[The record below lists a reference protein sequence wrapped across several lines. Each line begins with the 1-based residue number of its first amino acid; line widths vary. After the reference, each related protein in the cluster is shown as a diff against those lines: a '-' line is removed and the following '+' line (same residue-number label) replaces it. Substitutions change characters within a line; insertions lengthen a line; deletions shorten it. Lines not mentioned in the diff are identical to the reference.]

1 MRLRNRINKA
11 TFWTDGALLRW
22 PRDKRHFYQSL
33 WACAEDSCC
42 LEDDMF
48 EVKLTAWASP
58 LDSDMT
64 IERFKAWRDELIK
77 DGKLVPYTNGEPGKR
92 YLYLPDMARHE
103 NPRNPQSPDLPL
115 PAWVTYTVSGEGR
128 DKRVRY
134 THGSRDAIV
143 QSDPGNRNTTPALS
157 CTELACTEQGEGPAL
172 PDLEA
177 PEKPPG
183 KVREGGYSLPECMQ
197 QSLRI
202 SAPEP
207 YKGTCA
213 GFVGEAITARY
224 GLVGPS
230 DMNLLAQAIT
240 DGCLEGCKGENA
252 AACAVH
258 LVGKMAKAAPTVRQS
273 TLMLHCWRNDR
284 YEVMK

>member
-1 MRLRNRINKA
+1 MARPNKQGLDYFPLDVDMDQEA
-11 TFWTDGALLRW
+11 AIAF
-22 PRDKRHFYQSL
+22 
-33 WACAEDSCC
+33 
-42 LEDDMF
+42 LESKHGTIAF
-48 EVKLTAWASP
+48 AVIVKL
-58 LDSDMT
+58 LMR
-64 IERFKAWRDELIK
+64 IYR
-77 DGKLVPYTNGEPGKR
+77 NGY
-92 YLYLPDMARHE
+92 YLEWGDREKYVMARHMGIDADVAE
-103 NPRNPQSPDLPL
+103 AVITDAVTEGLFDADKFEHYSILTSRGIQRRWAEATKRRAGLSVYKEYAVNGVFVGNNNINLVSVNDNQGLCPTETSQSKVKERKVKESSTR
-115 PAWVTYTVSGEGR
+115 AAVTAPE
-128 DKRVRY
+128 
-134 THGSRDAIV
+134 
-143 QSDPGNRNTTPALS
+143 
-157 CTELACTEQGEGPAL
+157 EGPAG
-172 PDLEA
+172 A
-177 PEKPPG
+177 
-183 KVREGGYSLPECMQ
+183 VRSGGYSLPECMQ